1 MSLPPGFLDELR
13 TRISLSDV
21 VGRKVMWDSR
31 KSNQAKGDMW
41 APCPFH
47 QEKTASFHVDDRKGF
62 YYCFGCHAKGD
73 AISFVRETENVG
85 FMEAVEIIAREAGM
99 PVPKRDPA
107 AQAKADKR
115 TQLAEVMEQAVQYYR
130 LQLKT
135 AAAGAARDYLAGRG
149 LSEGAQDRWEIGFAP
164 DTRQGVFAH
173 LTGKGVAADL
183 VIDAGLAARPDD
195 GREPY
200 DRFRGRIIFPI
211 RDARGRAIALGG
223 RAMDPNARAKYL
235 NSPETPLF
243 HKGRD
248 LYGLYIGRNHI
259 KEAGHAVIGEGYMDV
274 VSLAQFGVRY
284 AVATL
289 GTATTQ
295 QQLERLFRFT
305 DEIVFCFDGDN
316 AGRKAAWRGLEN
328 ALPALKGTRQ
338 IRFLFMPDGEDPDTL
353 VRKEGARGFEA
364 RLRKAESL
372 GDFLLGN
379 LSKQVDL
386 SRLDEKVRLAEMARP
401 QIEKIPDGALKN
413 MLLDQ
418 LYKLSGQ
425 DISGLAA
432 KPVADANRRGRDAAA
447 NPSPAPQGAKSKIA
461 RALGFLLQNPQ
472 LASIPE
478 DIEFLS
484 DLPVPGAKLLHDVL
498 QLVRDQPT
506 IHTGAI
512 LEHFHGTRD
521 YKALSSL
528 VAWQHYLSDNDINTE
543 FQAVLDDLDK
553 QRRRIHIQQLLDK
566 AQSSRLTPDEQR
578 LLNQLL
584 TVEK

>member
-1 MSLPPGFLDELR
+1 MAG
-13 TRISLSDV
+13 RIPRHFIDDLIQRVDIVDV
-21 VGRKVMWDSR
+21 IDARVPLKKAGKEYT
-31 KSNQAKGDMW
+31 AC
-41 APCPFH
+41 CPFH
-47 QEKTASFHVDDRKGF
+47 NEKTPSFTVSPAKQF
-62 YYCFGCHAKGD
+62 YHCFGCGAHGTA
-73 AISFVRETENVG
+73 VG
-85 FMEAVEIIAREAGM
+85 FLMEYENLSFPEAVEALADQAGI
-99 PVPKRDPA
+99 PVPRETGDGASAFQQKQDTA
-107 AQAKADKR
+107 SLAQALTESDRYFREQLRKAS
-115 TQLAEVMEQAVQYYR
+115 AGEAVEYLKNR
-130 LQLKT
+130 GLDGKT
-135 AAAGAARDYLAGRG
+135 AADFG
-149 LSEGAQDRWEIGFAP
+149 LGYAP
-164 DTRQGVFAH
+164 PGWDNLLKH
-173 LTGKGVAADL
+173 LGTTPQKREAL
-183 VIDAGLAARPDD
+183 VKSGMLIEKDNGDF
-195 GREPY
+195 Y
-200 DRFRGRIIFPI
+200 DRFRHRIMFPI
-211 RDARGRAIALGG
+211 HNYRGQLVAFGG
-223 RAMDPNARAKYL
+223 RTLGDDKAKYL

-248 LYGLYIGRNHI
+248 LYGLYIGRNDI
-259 KEAGHAVIGEGYMDV
+259 KEAGHAVIVEGYMDV

-338 IRFLFMPDGEDPDTL
+338 IRFLFMPEGEDPDTL
-353 VRKEGARGFEA
+353 VRKEGADGFEA

-379 LSKQVDL
+379 LSKQVDMT
-386 SRLDEKVRLAEMARP
+386 RLDEKVRLAEMARP
-401 QIEKIPDGALKN
+401 HIEKIPDGALKN

-447 NPSPAPQGAKSKIA
+447 NPSPAAQGAKSKIA

-484 DLPVPGAKLLHDVL
+484 DLPVPGAQLLHDVL

-528 VAWQHYLSDNDINTE
+528 VAWQHYLSENDVNTE